1 MEESLD
7 QVVETDPEYQ
17 PEVFS
22 QRVEAPEP
30 APEPAPPRQVERP
43 PEPDA
48 PPIEPDWLSAPPVQP
63 PQPPQQYYQEQPQYY
78 QQQQPQYQ
86 QRQPQKQPSGAL
98 DRFIDDPDGY
108 IDQLLQARLA
118 EQTTPLAYQQY
129 QMAQQVQ
136 QIRDTFTASASSQ
149 ADKAIKD
156 SYKYLNKDA
165 AFRTNKSIQG
175 RIESTLR
182 GMREQAM
189 MQARAGNFGPL
200 NNLAS
205 LNESHIRAALA
216 AAKAME
222 GIDSPGVGPL
232 QVEGATVESS
242 RSAPQQHSVELDAD
256 QKEAVRRLGPSYET
270 RLRKALADNAKYD
283 DFQG

>member
-7 QVVETDPEYQ
+7 QVANTDPEYQ

-30 APEPAPPRQVERP
+30 VPEPEPPRQVERP
-43 PEPDA
+43 PEPKA
-48 PPIEPDWLSAPPVQP
+48 PSVEPDWLNAPPVQP
-63 PQPPQQYYQEQPQYY
+63 QPPPQQYYQEQPQYY
-78 QQQQPQYQ
+78 QQPPPQ
-86 QRQPQKQPSGAL
+86 QRQPQRQSTGAL

-118 EQTTPLAYQQY
+118 EQTTPLAYQQHM
-129 QMAQQVQ
+129 MAQQVQ
-136 QIRDTFTASASSQ
+136 QIRDTFTNSALSQ
-149 ADKAIKD
+149 ADSALKGA
-156 SYKYLNKDA
+156 YKTLNKDSS
-165 AFRTNKSIQG
+165 FRTSKNIQG
-175 RIESTLR
+175 RIENTLR
-182 GMREQAM
+182 GMREQAV

-200 NNLAS
+200 NNLAT

-222 GIDSPGVGPL
+222 GVDSPGVGPL
-232 QVEGATVESS
+232 QVEGASVESS
-242 RSAPQQHSVELDAD
+242 RSAPQQHSADLDPD
-256 QKEAVRRLGPSYET
+256 QKEAVRRLGPAYET
-270 RLRKALADNAKYD
+270 RLRKALAENAKYD

>member
-1 MEESLD
+1 
-7 QVVETDPEYQ
+7 
-17 PEVFS
+17 
-22 QRVEAPEP
+22 
-30 APEPAPPRQVERP
+30 
-43 PEPDA
+43 
-48 PPIEPDWLSAPPVQP
+48 
-63 PQPPQQYYQEQPQYY
+63 
-78 QQQQPQYQ
+78 
-86 QRQPQKQPSGAL
+86 L

-118 EQTTPLAYQQY
+118 EQTSPLAYQQY
-129 QMAQQVQ
+129 MMAQQVQ

-149 ADKAIKD
+149 ADKALKE
-156 SYKYLNKDA
+156 SYKYLNKDR
-165 AFRTNKSIQG
+165 AFRTNKNIQQ

-182 GMREQAM
+182 DMREQAV
-189 MQARAGNFGPL
+189 MQARNGNFGPL

-232 QVEGATVESS
+232 QVEGAAVESS

-270 RLRKALADNAKYD
+270 RLRKALAEADKYD

>member
-30 APEPAPPRQVERP
+30 APEPEPPRQVERP
-43 PEPDA
+43 PEPEA
-48 PPIEPDWLSAPPVQP
+48 PPVEPEWLSAPP
-63 PQPPQQYYQEQPQYY
+63 PQPQQPQQQYYQEQPQYY
-78 QQQQPQYQ
+78 QQPQPQQQRQQ
-86 QRQPQKQPSGAL
+86 QRQPSGSL

-136 QIRDTFTASASSQ
+136 QIRDTFTSSALSQ
-149 ADKAIKD
+149 ADNALKGA
-156 SYKYLNKDA
+156 YKHLNKDS
-165 AFRTNKSIQG
+165 AFRTSKSIQG
-175 RIESTLR
+175 RIENTLR
-182 GMREQAM
+182 GMREQAV

-242 RSAPQQHSVELDAD
+242 RSAPQQHSVDLDPD
-256 QKEAVRRLGPSYET
+256 QKEAVRRLGPAYET
-270 RLRKALADNAKYD
+270 RLRKALAEADKYD

>member
-7 QVVETDPEYQ
+7 QVVNTDPEYQ

-30 APEPAPPRQVERP
+30 VPEPEPPRQVERP
-43 PEPDA
+43 PEPEA
-48 PPIEPDWLSAPPVQP
+48 PPVEPDWLSAPPVQP
-63 PQPPQQYYQEQPQYY
+63 QPPPQQYYQEQPQYY
-78 QQQQPQYQ
+78 QQQPPQ
-86 QRQPQKQPSGAL
+86 QRQPQRQSTGAL

-118 EQTTPLAYQQY
+118 EQTTPLAYQQHM
-129 QMAQQVQ
+129 MAQQVQ
-136 QIRDTFTASASSQ
+136 QIRDTFTNSALSQ
-149 ADKAIKD
+149 ADSALKGA
-156 SYKYLNKDA
+156 YKTLNKDSS
-165 AFRTNKSIQG
+165 FRTSKNIQG
-175 RIESTLR
+175 RIENTLR
-182 GMREQAM
+182 GMREQAV
-189 MQARAGNFGPL
+189 MQARVGNFGPL
-200 NNLAS
+200 NNLAT

-222 GIDSPGVGPL
+222 GVDSPGVGPL

-242 RSAPQQHSVELDAD
+242 RSAPQQHSVDLDPD
-256 QKEAVRRLGPSYET
+256 QKEAVRRLGPAYET